1 MSFGKLTRMEHSFF
15 TIADLSDMLR
25 VSPGAVRNL
34 INHGEIKAIQIGGR
48 GLWRIEASAF
58 EEYLKRQ
65 YGPVLS
71 DEDRQHKAKPGKE

>member
-1 MSFGKLTRMEHSFF
+1 MPFGKLTRMEHSFF

-34 INHGEIKAIQIGGR
+34 ITHGEIKAIQIGGR

-65 YGPVLS
+65 YEQNEARLASGEALV
-71 DEDRQHKAKPGKE
+71 EE